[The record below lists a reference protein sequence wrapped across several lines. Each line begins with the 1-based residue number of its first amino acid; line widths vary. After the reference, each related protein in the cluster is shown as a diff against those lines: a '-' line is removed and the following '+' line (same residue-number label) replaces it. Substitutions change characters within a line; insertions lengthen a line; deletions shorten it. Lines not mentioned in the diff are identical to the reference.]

1 MDKDKELT
9 KLVNM
14 LSRTARMALN
24 VEWTEDTTDA
34 AQYCVEQYNRVLERL
49 KQLDPNETTVF
60 EPLESGSSLNV
71 VAIASRQLA
80 AYYEDEV
87 TDSNAWQTFCGGAAT
102 SADAFKDFWRKGAS
116 DVQDLGE
123 AIRESIETWS
133 KQRKN
138 RDSESSEPQTDTGPQ
153 TDTDK
158 SKPQTDT
165 DKSKPQD

>member
-1 MDKDKELT
+1 MDRDKELT

-14 LSRTARMALN
+14 LRQTARMALN

-60 EPLESGSSLNV
+60 EPLASGSSLNV
-71 VAIASRQLA
+71 VAIACRQLA

-87 TDSNAWQTFCGGAAT
+87 KDSTAWQTICGGAVV
-102 SADAFKDFWRKGAS
+102 SADAFKDFWRKGSS
-116 DVQDLGE
+116 DIQDLGE

-133 KQRKN
+133 RERKKKG
-138 RDSESSEPQTDTGPQ
+138 SESSADNKPKGDKDKKADP
-153 TDTDK
+153 DVDK
-158 SKPQTDT
+158 S
-165 DKSKPQD
+165 